1 MIVGLPI
8 QKELKTIFENA
19 NINSS
24 DMHLTS
30 LNTGVSISTVYSLV
44 KGTAI
49 VTDGNTKVLH
59 SLLIRCSE
67 KAQNWEA
74 LSQRIKNDIKTIK

>member
-30 LNTGVSISTVYSLV
+30 LKTGVSISTVYGLV

-49 VTDGNTKVLH
+49 VTEGNTHVLH
-59 SLLIRCSE
+59 SLLVRCSE
-67 KAQNWEA
+67 KAQEWETLA
-74 LSQRIKNDIKTIK
+74 QRIKNDIKTIK